1 MRQSQMFIP
10 TTRVEIEE
18 KTTCKSFVLMQKAG
32 MVKQV
37 AAGVYTYLPLATIL
51 LKKIENIIREE
62 LDKIGCVEM
71 LMPALNPRELWE
83 ETGRWYKYGPE
94 LMRLQD
100 RHGRDFC
107 LGPTHEEI
115 VTSAVR
121 DHVKSWRAL
130 PLSLYQI
137 QTKFRDER
145 RPRFGLMR
153 GREFIM
159 KDGYS
164 FHTDYEDLTRH
175 YNDMAIA
182 YENSFDRCGLSTIK
196 VTADSGAIGGSDST
210 EFMSISE
217 VGEDTLVYCN
227 ECGYQA
233 NLEKAVAK
241 YDEAIIENEE
251 VKELEFID
259 TPNTATIDEISAFLN
274 FPTNRIVKYIT
285 YIDEATDKYYM
296 VMAPGNYEINEIKLN
311 NLVKGQALRLL
322 EDDEIKEQGL
332 HRGYI
337 GAVNLKTKDKF
348 ILVTDESVMKL
359 INHTAGGNEPHK
371 HYINVNPHRDY
382 TPDIIGDI
390 KEVNE
395 GDLCLCG
402 AKLTFAKG
410 IEVGHIFK
418 LETTYSAP
426 MKCTYLDKN
435 QKEVP
440 MQMGCYGIGVSRILM
455 AVVEAHAN
463 ENSNSLIFP
472 KELQPFHVHLLV
484 IDNKKD
490 EQVKLAEDIYKKL
503 KENKIDVLYDDRGER
518 AGSKFA
524 DSDLIGIKNRIIV
537 GKNANENII
546 EFINREK
553 ESSENIDASL
563 VIKKVLENL

>member
-1 MRQSQMFIP
+1 MKQSQMFIP

-18 KTTCKSFVLMQKAG
+18 RTTSKSFVLMQKAG

-37 AAGVYTYLPLATIL
+37 AAGVYTYLPLATIII
-51 LKKIENIIREE
+51 KKIENILRDE

-71 LMPALNPRELWE
+71 LMPALNPKELWE
-83 ETGRWYKYGPE
+83 ETGRWNKYGPE

-107 LGPTHEEI
+107 LGPTHEEVI
-115 VTSAVR
+115 TSAVR

-164 FHTDYEDLTRH
+164 FHTDYEDLSRH
-175 YNDMAIA
+175 YDEMAIA
-182 YENSFDRCGLSTIK
+182 YENSFNRCGLDTIK
-196 VTADSGAIGGSDST
+196 VSADSGAIGGADST

-217 VGEDTLVYCN
+217 VGEDILVYCKA
-227 ECGYQA
+227 CGYQA
-233 NLEKAVAK
+233 NLEKAVAQ
-241 YDEAIIENEE
+241 YDDAIIENED

-274 FPTNRIVKYIT
+274 FPKNRIVKYIT
-285 YIDEATDKYYM
+285 YIDDATNKYYM
-296 VMAPGNYEINEIKLN
+296 VMATGNYEINEVKLN
-311 NLVKGQALRLL
+311 NLVNAQALRLL
-322 EDDEIKEQGL
+322 EDEELVEQGL

-348 ILVTDESVMKL
+348 ILVADESVMKL

-382 TPDIIGDI
+382 TPDIVGDI

-395 GDLCLCG
+395 GDKCLCG
-402 AKLTFAKG
+402 NTLTFAKG

-418 LETTYSAP
+418 LETTYSKP
-426 MKCTYLDKN
+426 MRCTYLDKN
-435 QKEVP
+435 QDEIP

-463 ENSNSLIFP
+463 ENSNSIIFP
-472 KELQPFHVHLLV
+472 KELQPFDVHLLV
-484 IDNKKD
+484 IDTKKT
-490 EQVKLAEDIYKKL
+490 EQVELAESIYKQL
-503 KENKIDVLYDDRGER
+503 KQNNISVLYDDRGER

-537 GKNANENII
+537 GKNASDNVI
-546 EFINREK
+546 EFINREL
-553 ESSENIDASL
+553 ETQENIDASK
-563 VIKKVLENL
+563 VINTVLENI